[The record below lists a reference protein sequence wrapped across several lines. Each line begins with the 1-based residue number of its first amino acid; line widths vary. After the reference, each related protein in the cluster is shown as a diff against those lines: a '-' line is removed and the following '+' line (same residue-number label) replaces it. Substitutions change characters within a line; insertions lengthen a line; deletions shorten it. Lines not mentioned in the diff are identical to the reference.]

1 MITLVHAPLSRSFR
15 MLWLLEELGADYD
28 IRRVSIRRQ
37 DGSGGP
43 DPNNPHPHGQ
53 VPALIHDGTVITESV
68 AIALYLT
75 DLFPGCE
82 LGRDLGT
89 HARGPY
95 LSWLAYYG
103 GVVEPGAIAQ
113 MTGWTA
119 SNAEAD
125 RLYNA
130 MCDHVI
136 TTLERQPYLVDDCPS
151 SVDVILSSS
160 LMWSRAL
167 LPDNEAV
174 DAYIARMAARPALAR
189 AQAKDR
195 MEGN

>member
-1 MITLVHAPLSRSFR
+1 MLTLVHAPLSRSFR

-37 DGSGGP
+37 DGSGAP

-53 VPALIHDGTVITESV
+53 VPALVHDGTVITESV

-89 HARGPY
+89 RARGPY

-103 GVVEPGAIAQ
+103 GVVEPTAITH
-113 MTGWTA
+113 MNGWTA
-119 SNAEAD
+119 DNAEAA
-125 RLYNA
+125 RLYKA
-130 MCDHVI
+130 MCDHVVA
-136 TTLERQPYLVDDCPS
+136 TLEKQPYLVDDRPS

-160 LMWSRAL
+160 LMWRRSL
-167 LPDNEAV
+167 LPDSAAI
-174 DAYIARMAARPALAR
+174 DAYVARMAARPALAR
-189 AQAKDR
+189 AQAKDGT
-195 MEGN
+195 EGN